1 MTEPNGCKAAVGR
14 PAASAQ
20 SRQKSLNRFGA
31 SDEGA
36 QFFVERV
43 KKPTDNKPHGTS
55 SPPFKTWTIRGLGG
69 NDGWGRPRKA
79 APVWLAMRKQDD
91 AEPSHGPISLLSFL
105 EAENIRLRQAIMKL
119 SLDARAIREA
129 LKRMEAH
136 DRVVNTPLTPRRG
149 RRAD

>member
-1 MTEPNGCKAAVGR
+1 
-14 PAASAQ
+14 
-20 SRQKSLNRFGA
+20 
-31 SDEGA
+31 
-36 QFFVERV
+36 
-43 KKPTDNKPHGTS
+43 
-55 SPPFKTWTIRGLGG
+55 
-69 NDGWGRPRKA
+69 
-79 APVWLAMRKQDD
+79 MRKQDD

-149 RRAD
+149 RRAE